1 MGSSRSLRILVVVA
15 LLLCAA
21 VADAACV
28 SQLRE
33 TSSGVF
39 NRTATA
45 VAWTGTVLGVT
56 KVDESGN
63 RSIHFATY
71 SEDLVP
77 FTFDRKIADGSFL
90 GVIALRWTGSEF
102 AIFYQDTLRQLFMQR
117 VSASGEPIGSASA
130 ISPNHPALNDREY
143 DVAWDVTRQAFLIVT
158 SISTGQDRGLWL
170 ITVNRDGTVRS
181 DEVITTIVVP
191 PAFPRI
197 AVNKSGAIAVL
208 FRRNGLF
215 SVRVYD
221 ASGVG
226 GQIQPIMTA
235 REARIAAG
243 GNTFTIAGNS
253 PAGAPTEIDWAV
265 VDDHGNLVAP
275 STRLFSARGVEIA
288 PGSLVWNESRN
299 EWALAY
305 FDSPFP
311 FTQVAPVYRLRR
323 FTASGTLISDSTFS
337 IDDVLARLAT
347 AQPFVWTGSSY
358 VSAAS
363 RNASSTATPESYL
376 IRLCPLAATISA
388 PQFFRAGQNVTFTA
402 SVDGGASDQ
411 TFTWNF
417 GDSAQNETGPSITR
431 RYERLGDYTI
441 VLRVTDSTGATS
453 VATLDVHVIVP
464 KRRAVK
470 R

>member
-1 MGSSRSLRILVVVA
+1 MGSSRSLRIHGVVA

-21 VADAACV
+21 VADAECV
-28 SQLRE
+28 SQVRE

-56 KVDESGN
+56 KVDESGS
-63 RSIHFATY
+63 RAIQFATY

-77 FTFDRKIADGSFL
+77 FTFDRRIADSSFL
-90 GVIALRWTGSEF
+90 GVVALQWTGSEF
-102 AIFYQDTLRQLFMQR
+102 AVFYLDTSRQLSMQR
-117 VSASGEPIGSASA
+117 VSASGEPIGGASA
-130 ISPNHPALNDREY
+130 IAPNHPALIDREY
-143 DVAWDVTRQAFLIVT
+143 DVAWDATRQAFLIVT
-158 SISTGQDRGLWL
+158 SIISGLDRGLWL

-181 DEVITTIVVP
+181 DEVITTTVVP

-197 AVNKSGAIAVL
+197 AVNKAGVFAVL
-208 FRRNGLF
+208 FRRSGLF

-226 GQIQPIMTA
+226 GQIQPVMTA

-243 GNTFTIAGNS
+243 GSTFAIAGNT
-253 PAGAPTEIDWAV
+253 PAGAPTEIDWTV

-275 STRLFSARGVEIA
+275 SSRLFSARGVEIA
-288 PGSLVWNESRN
+288 PASLLWNESRN

-305 FDSPFP
+305 LDSAFP
-311 FTQVAPVYRLRR
+311 FSQVAPDYRLRR
-323 FTASGTLISDSTFS
+323 FTASSTLISDSMFS
-337 IDDVLARLAT
+337 IDGPLTRLAT
-347 AQPFVWTGSSY
+347 AQPFVWTGASY

-363 RNASSTATPESYL
+363 RNASSTGTPESYL
-376 IRLCPLAATISA
+376 IHLCPLTATISA
-388 PQFFRAGQNVTFTA
+388 LQFFRPGQNVTFTA

-417 GDSAQNETGPSITR
+417 GDSGKNETGPSITR

-453 VATLDVHVIVP
+453 LAKLEVHVIVS